1 MFEDIL
7 IVSHAQDKKLELV
20 VLGFIPLRPKIKK
33 KERFYHFFEDSYFR
47 SSIYVGLYEPV
58 RVFIY
63 DYIIGVRGNFQ
74 RGGKPS
80 KLPEW
85 HLKLPE
91 STDFDTRKFLTCRK
105 TLRIL
110 NEYS

>member
-74 RGGKPS
+74 RGGGTQS
-80 KLPEW
+80 I
-85 HLKLPE
+85 LPE
-91 STDFDTRKFLTCRK
+91 SHLKMP
-105 TLRIL
+105 
-110 NEYS
+110 

>member
-63 DYIIGVRGNFQ
+63 DYIIGVRAHNPYCPN
-74 RGGKPS
+74 RTS
-80 KLPEW
+80 KCPKWLIFGEEE
-85 HLKLPE
+85 KE
-91 STDFDTRKFLTCRK
+91 EEEEETD
-105 TLRIL
+105 
-110 NEYS
+110 